1 MSGYESP
8 RPESEIDNPMG
19 ADGTSGDG
27 TSGDEMG
34 AGAMGAGGAEAPD
47 TMAPD
52 GGDATGG
59 GSPGNPDDMGAENSP
74 TPDDE
79 AHLQDLP

>member
-8 RPESEIDNPMG
+8 RPASEIDNPMG
-19 ADGTSGDG
+19 ADAMDAEGMD
-27 TSGDEMG
+27 

-47 TMAPD
+47 LAAPD

-59 GSPGNPDDMGAENSP
+59 GSPGNPDDMGAEYSP
-74 TPDDE
+74 TPDDD
-79 AHLQDLP
+79 AHLRDLP

>member
-19 ADGTSGDG
+19 ADAMDA
-27 TSGDEMG
+27 E
-34 AGAMGAGGAEAPD
+34 GAMGGGGAEAPD
-47 TMAPD
+47 MMAHE

-74 TPDDE
+74 TPDDD